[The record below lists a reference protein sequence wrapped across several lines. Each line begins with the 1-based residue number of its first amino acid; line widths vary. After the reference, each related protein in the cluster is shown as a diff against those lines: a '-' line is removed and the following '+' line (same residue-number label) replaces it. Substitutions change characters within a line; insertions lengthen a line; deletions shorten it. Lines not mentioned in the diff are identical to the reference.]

1 MHTIFLNGS
10 DYTTAREL
18 HEDIQLLL
26 RLPERY
32 GHNAD
37 ALHDC
42 LTERRETVN
51 LVVRGHLSGEAEAA
65 FSRCAAV
72 IRDLGGTVTHL

>member
-10 DYTTAREL
+10 DYATPREL
-18 HEDIQLLL
+18 HGAIKRLLN
-26 RLPERY
+26 LPDYY

-51 LVVRGHLSGEAEAA
+51 LTVWGQGNDEVDAA
-65 FSRCAAV
+65 MEKCMAV
-72 IRDLGGTVTHL
+72 IRDLDGKVICL